1 MEIIFNLLSA
11 SSAYLYQLSDLSL
24 LFLRLV
30 VAAIFYVHG
39 YGKYAFWKMQPSEN
53 MPAGQINLMKFIS
66 IAEMLGATAMAL
78 GFLTQF
84 AAMGLGIIML
94 GAIYSKIKL
103 WKTPF
108 KADQSTGWEF
118 DLMILA
124 GCIALMTLGA
134 GVWSLDMM
142 LI

>member
-1 MEIIFNLLSA
+1 MEIILNLLSTA
-11 SSAYLYQLSDLSL
+11 SAYFYQFSDLSL
-24 LFLRLV
+24 MFLRLV
-30 VAAIFYVHG
+30 IAAIFYVHAR
-39 YGKYAFWKMQPSEN
+39 GKYVFWKMQSSEK
-53 MPAGQINLMKFIS
+53 MPASQINLMKFIS

-84 AAMGLGIIML
+84 AAIGLGIIML

-124 GCIALMTLGA
+124 GCIALIALGA
-134 GVWSLDMM
+134 GAWSLDSW